1 MLRASHFQ
9 APLVPRA
16 SPPFAFD
23 GSLDDLTTGELQG
36 LLRNRGL
43 EVHDALKKQELIA
56 RLAESTPEYSE
67 LGEPTMHPSEAHR
80 VNVFERVSPAVAF
93 IQTSFEVPRPLSR
106 SSEYSVGAGSGFV
119 WDTEG
124 HIVTNYHVV
133 AGEGPGTP
141 GHLRQLPR
149 KVRVSLQGST
159 EQVEAT
165 IVGFERDKDLA
176 VLKVDPEALSL
187 KPLAVASSSDLRV
200 GQNVLAIGNPFGLDY
215 TLTQGIVSALN
226 RDIDGFGGRPIRD
239 CIQTDASI
247 NPGNSGG
254 PLLDSSGRLIGVNTM
269 IYAPNGVGAN
279 VGIGFAIPSDTVR
292 RVVNQIITFGQNARP
307 SLGATLLDDRSR
319 KRLAASLRRDLTG
332 ALLTEVVPGSPA
344 DSLNLAPCERRYGGV
359 LLGDLITS
367 VNGKAIKQ
375 NEDLLCAL
383 EESDPEEPVSITV
396 MRGCDPKKEEEL
408 HITLVRRKALIDQT
422 R

>member
-1 MLRASHFQ
+1 
-9 APLVPRA
+9 
-16 SPPFAFD
+16 
-23 GSLDDLTTGELQG
+23 
-36 LLRNRGL
+36 
-43 EVHDALKKQELIA
+43 
-56 RLAESTPEYSE
+56 
-67 LGEPTMHPSEAHR
+67 
-80 VNVFERVSPAVAF
+80 
-93 IQTSFEVPRPLSR
+93 
-106 SSEYSVGAGSGFV
+106 
-119 WDTEG
+119 
-124 HIVTNYHVV
+124 
-133 AGEGPGTP
+133 
-141 GHLRQLPR
+141 
-149 KVRVSLQGST
+149 
-159 EQVEAT
+159 
-165 IVGFERDKDLA
+165 
-176 VLKVDPEALSL
+176 
-187 KPLAVASSSDLRV
+187 
-200 GQNVLAIGNPFGLDY
+200 
-215 TLTQGIVSALN
+215 
-226 RDIDGFGGRPIRD
+226 
-239 CIQTDASI
+239 
-247 NPGNSGG
+247 
-254 PLLDSSGRLIGVNTM
+254 M